1 MKDQRGNRIKRGAA
15 LVAVVVASLV
25 AFASLGG
32 VGLAQSA
39 AALAEYQY
47 GKDGKKVTICHKG
60 KRTIRVS
67 VRAWPAHKRH
77 GDVEGA
83 CAAGAQRE
91 HGNRHHKKHGN
102 SDQQQ
107 QVTAPGADTDSDE
120 ATTSDSGKYEGKGHG
135 QRNK

>member
-25 AFASLGG
+25 AFGSLGG
-32 VGLAQSA
+32 VGLDQRA

-91 HGNRHHKKHGN
+91 HGKRHHKKHGN

-107 QVTAPGADTDSDE
+107 QVTAPGADTDD
-120 ATTSDSGKYEGKGHG
+120 ATTSDSGKHEGKGHG